1 MSFHHSPSVAL
12 PAQKEYSR
20 VYTKTHIA
28 LWRGNTIGE
37 NHIANT
43 RRRARHPSSAHT
55 HECLPKRWSVQVR
68 ETHMNSWC
76 LLILIMNIPKKA
88 LPWSVGDSF
97 LLGTSEEPL
106 ALFTVPPKS
115 THSLPMGPDLHMKWY
130 PSFSST
136 LAPLSA
142 HMPGSE
148 EAGKAHNWSVSLG
161 WKSVTRV
168 SPPRSTQEWLNI
180 QIYWE
185 M

>member
-1 MSFHHSPSVAL
+1 MSFHQSPSVAL
-12 PAQKEYSR
+12 PIQKEYSR

-28 LWRGNTIGE
+28 LWRGNTIHKTTWQTQIE
-37 NHIANT
+37 SKT
-43 RRRARHPSSAHT
+43 SRLCT

-76 LLILIMNIPKKA
+76 HLILIMNIPKKA

-97 LLGTSEEPL
+97 LFGTSEEPL
-106 ALFTVPPKS
+106 PSFTVPPKS
-115 THSLPMGPDLHMKWY
+115 TYSVPIGPDLHMKWY

-136 LAPLSA
+136 LAPLST

-148 EAGKAHNWSVSLG
+148 EAGKAHNWSVSLS
-161 WKSVTRV
+161 WTSVTKV
-168 SPPRSTQEWLNI
+168 SPPRSTQEWFNI